1 MLRTFFGDLKTTTGG
16 DDHDASSN
24 DDAAAEGEQDWQP
37 SDVTLL
43 SASAPSSS
51 SSSAQSGLPRNR
63 GQVAQTPP
71 PLPAGDAFSS
81 SSIGPGALASSF
93 AAVQGSP
100 DASVASASPAP
111 SLTDSE
117 GSGNTQGTERKK
129 TRKQPVHSKK
139 PAMGVPPW
147 PGSFVIHLLNK

>member
-1 MLRTFFGDLKTTTGG
+1 MIRTFFGDLKTTTG
-16 DDHDASSN
+16 DDDNDASSEE
-24 DDAAAEGEQDWQP
+24 DAEAEGEEDYQP
-37 SDVTLL
+37 SDSTLL
-43 SASAPSSS
+43 STSAPSSS

-81 SSIGPGALASSF
+81 SSIGPGALSTAF
-93 AAVQGSP
+93 GAAQASP
-100 DASVASASPAP
+100 DPSVTSASPAP

-117 GSGNTQGTERKK
+117 SSGNTQGTERKK
-129 TRKQPVHSKK
+129 ARKQPVQAKVT
-139 PAMGVPPW
+139 AMGVP